1 MRQSPIFALTAAIAL
16 TTVLVFVVGADPVP
30 APEPQFESDPVAQ
43 VLGAEVGATTTT
55 MDLDFSDET
64 AEPQVLSEVEVD
76 LTADVDIRSTTTTTT
91 TLPAHAHPPA
101 APKKSNTSK
110 PKTTAPTSTTT
121 TTQPPSTGKAE
132 FRSNYESEFQS
143 QINSFRAS
151 SGLPALARNG
161 SLDAWARDWAKT
173 MAESGSIMHSNI
185 ASLLPPW
192 SAAAENV
199 GKGGS
204 VSTIFGLLK
213 ESSPHVSNM
222 VGNYTDVGIGV
233 WQDSGGTLWT
243 VHVFTR

>member
-1 MRQSPIFALTAAIAL
+1 MRQSPIYALTAAIVL
-16 TTVLVFVVGADPVP
+16 TTALVLVAGGDP
-30 APEPQFESDPVAQ
+30 APEPEFEFDPAAL

-55 MDLDFSDET
+55 MGLDFSDE
-64 AEPQVLSEVEVD
+64 AAAAHVLSEIEVG
-76 LTADVDIRSTTTTTT
+76 LTEDAASRSTTTTTT
-91 TLPAHAHPPA
+91 TVPTTAPAPA
-101 APKKSNTSK
+101 KESSGPT
-110 PKTTAPTSTTT
+110 PKTTAPTT
-121 TTQPPSTGKAE
+121 TTQPPTTVKAE
-132 FRSNYESEFQS
+132 SRSDYESEFQGR
-143 QINSFRAS
+143 INSLRAS
-151 SGLPALARNG
+151 SGLPTLARSG

-222 VGNYTDVGIGV
+222 VGNYTAVGIGV
-233 WQDSGGTLWT
+233 WQDSSGTLWT
-243 VHVFTR
+243 VHVFAR